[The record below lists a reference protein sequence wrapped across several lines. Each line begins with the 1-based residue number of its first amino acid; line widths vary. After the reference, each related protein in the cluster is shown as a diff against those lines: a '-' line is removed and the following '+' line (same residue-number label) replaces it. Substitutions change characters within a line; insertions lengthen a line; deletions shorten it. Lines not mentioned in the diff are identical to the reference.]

1 MSIEKKPSA
10 NDQGVKLTGK
20 PKSMADSLVKT
31 PKPAAPSFF
40 KTKTFYGLIAFAA
53 LLFVIILYVVIAS
66 MNKAE
71 PQQQAISQPS
81 EEEVLMLQEQAA
93 AEEAAA
99 AQTAVDPAIASLPP
113 DDFVFSSEP
122 IKALAYQSTN
132 NIINDIPEYTQ
143 NGAEL
148 ITNDGRFLMLND
160 PYFTQAQTE
169 TFNMVEA
176 YTSGNRLL
184 ELRAQAG
191 EEGWY
196 IRNGMGFEDQDFV
209 PIQTAIPAA
218 ELRQTSRN
226 YAAQE
231 MRNKLANAPWQTRQS
246 EIAPVAYVDPALT
259 EEERDRLLAIVDTQ
273 RSNNLE
279 LVRKNKELR
288 EETAEVKSKVVDLV
302 QRIEDNPKVGA
313 KLRATMI
320 PPESGWKVSAIVGD
334 RIYLVSTTDANK
346 EIISLAQGDRIPSSD
361 LIISHADENTG
372 IVLVTPAN

>member
-1 MSIEKKPSA
+1 MSIENKPSA
-10 NDQGVKLTGK
+10 KDQGVKLNSK
-20 PKSMADSLVKT
+20 PKSMAESLVKN
-31 PKPAAPSFF
+31 PKPAQPSFF
-40 KTKTFYGLIAFAA
+40 KSKTFYGLIAFAT
-53 LLFVIILYVVIAS
+53 LLFVIILYVVVS
-66 MNKAE
+66 SLGKAE
-71 PQQQAISQPS
+71 PQKQAIVEQTP
-81 EEEVLMLQEQAA
+81 EEIQLLQEQAA

-99 AQTAVDPAIASLPP
+99 AQAAIDPAIASLPP

-132 NIINDIPEYTQ
+132 NVIADLTEYTQ
-143 NGAEL
+143 NGNEIL
-148 ITNDGRFLMLND
+148 TTDGRFLPLND
-160 PYFTQAQTE
+160 PYFTQIQTE
-169 TFNMVEA
+169 TFNMVES

-184 ELRAQAG
+184 ELRAKAG

-196 IRNGMGFEDQDFV
+196 IRNGMGFEDSDFV
-209 PIQTAIPAA
+209 PIQTAVPAA

-231 MRNKLANAPWQTRQS
+231 MRNKLANAPWQTRQAD
-246 EIAPVAYVDPALT
+246 IAQAPVAYVDPALT
-259 EEERDRLLAIVDTQ
+259 EEERDRLLTIVETQ

-288 EETAEVKSKVVDLV
+288 EEKVEVKGKVVELV
-302 QRIEDNPKVGA
+302 QRLEDNPKIGA

-334 RIYLVSTTDANK
+334 RIYLVSK
-346 EIISLAQGDRIPSSD
+346 EGVMVTLSQGDKLPSSD

>member
-1 MSIEKKPSA
+1 MSIENKPSA
-10 NDQGVKLTGK
+10 KDQGVKLNSK
-20 PKSMADSLVKT
+20 PKSMAESLVKN
-31 PKPAAPSFF
+31 PKPAQPSFF
-40 KTKTFYGLIAFAA
+40 KSKTFYGLIAFAT
-53 LLFVIILYVVIAS
+53 LLFVIILYVVVS
-66 MNKAE
+66 SLGKAE
-71 PQQQAISQPS
+71 PQKQAIVEQTP
-81 EEEVLMLQEQAA
+81 EEIQLLQEQAA

-99 AQTAVDPAIASLPP
+99 AQAAIDPAIASLPP

-132 NIINDIPEYTQ
+132 NVIADLTEYTQ
-143 NGAEL
+143 NGNEIL
-148 ITNDGRFLMLND
+148 TTDGRFLPLND
-160 PYFTQAQTE
+160 PYFTQIQTE
-169 TFNMVEA
+169 TFNMVES

-184 ELRAQAG
+184 ELRAKAG

-196 IRNGMGFEDQDFV
+196 IRNGMGFEDSDFV
-209 PIQTAIPAA
+209 PIQTAVPAA

-231 MRNKLANAPWQTRQS
+231 MRNKLANAPWQTRQAD
-246 EIAPVAYVDPALT
+246 IAQAPVVYVDPALS
-259 EEERDRLLAIVDTQ
+259 EEERDRLLTIVETQ

-288 EETAEVKSKVVDLV
+288 EEKVEVKSKVVELV
-302 QRIEDNPKVGA
+302 QRLEDNPKIGA

-334 RIYLVSTTDANK
+334 RIYLVSK
-346 EIISLAQGDRIPSSD
+346 EGVMITLSQGDKLPSSD